1 MLYNPKI
8 QQFVM
13 NLSRN
18 KTNILMLT
26 HYTNRSEEGEDTDM
40 RILHYLKDKTKKI
53 VLITQPL
60 PEFNHRTSF
69 CLVYK
74 NGRKIREL
82 TVSVLDGPEFLKYLH
97 HILIIYYFLFKA
109 GINYDLCIALENL
122 SFASV
127 FPLRLLNIIKRLIYY
142 SIDFSPQRFSNPFL
156 NGIYH
161 LIDKLACNFSDIN
174 WVMVKEQIMKRKKRG
189 YLLNSSRFTIV
200 PIGYETKNIN
210 ILPTEK
216 IDFYNLLYMGAI
228 RESMGPQLAIQT
240 IPSLIKKFPKI
251 HLTIIGGG
259 KYLDY
264 LKKLVKKLKIADYV
278 DFTGYI
284 DSFKQMTDLMIQKSI
299 GLAPYMPIKDSFSY
313 FSDPSKIKL
322 YFCCGLPAITTN
334 VATISNLISKTKSG
348 IVIDYSE
355 KALAQAIIYLLGN
368 KDRYQ
373 LYKSATIK
381 LSRKFDI
388 NYILDQAFKNI
399 PG

>member
-1 MLYNPKI
+1 
-8 QQFVM
+8 M
-13 NLSRN
+13 NLSKD
-18 KTNILMLT
+18 KTKILILT
-26 HYTNRSEEGEDTDM
+26 HYTNRAEEGEDTDM
-40 RILHYLKDKTKKI
+40 RILGYLKDKAEKI

-60 PEFNHRTSF
+60 PEFNHHISY

-97 HILIIYYFLFKA
+97 HILIIYYFLFRI
-109 GINYDLCIALENL
+109 GTNYDLCIALENL
-122 SFASV
+122 SFITI
-127 FPLRLLNIIKRLIYY
+127 FPMRLLHLIKRLVYY
-142 SIDFSPQRFSNPFL
+142 SIDFSSQRFSNPFL
-156 NGIYH
+156 NSIYH

-174 WVMVKEQIMKRKKRG
+174 WVMVKEQITKRKKRG

-210 ILPTEK
+210 ILSTEK

-284 DSFKQMTDLMIQKSI
+284 DLFKQMTDLMVQKSI
-299 GLAPYMPIKDSFSY
+299 GLAPYMPTPDSFSY

-322 YFCCGLPAITTN
+322 YMCCGLPVVTTN
-334 VATISNLISKTKSG
+334 VATMANLILKTKSG
-348 IVIDYSE
+348 KVIDYSE

-373 LYKSATIK
+373 SYKNAAIK

>member
-1 MLYNPKI
+1 
-8 QQFVM
+8 
-13 NLSRN
+13 
-18 KTNILMLT
+18 MLT

-40 RILHYLKDKTKKI
+40 RILRYLKDKTKKI

-97 HILIIYYFLFKA
+97 HILIIYYFLFRV

-122 SFASV
+122 SFITI
-127 FPLRLLNIIKRLIYY
+127 FPVRLLHLIKRLVYY
-142 SIDFSPQRFSNPFL
+142 SIDFSSQRFSNPFL

-174 WVMVKEQIMKRKKRG
+174 WVMVKEQIKERKKRG
-189 YLLNSSRFTIV
+189 YSLSSSRFTIV

-210 ILPTEK
+210 VLPTEK
-216 IDFYNLLYMGAI
+216 IDFYNILYMGAI
-228 RESMGPQLAIQT
+228 RESMGPQLVIQS
-240 IPSLIKKFPKI
+240 IPMLIKKMPKI
-251 HLTIIGGG
+251 HLTIIGTG
-259 KYLDY
+259 KYLDD
-264 LKKLVKKLKIADYV
+264 LKELVKKLHLGSYV

-284 DSFKQMTDLMIQKSI
+284 DRFKQMTDLMVQKSI
-299 GLAPYMPIKDSFSY
+299 GLAPYLPIKGNFSY

-322 YFCCGLPAITTN
+322 YFCCGLPVITTH
-334 VATISNLISKTKSG
+334 VATMSNLISKTRSG
-348 IVIDYSE
+348 KVCDYSP
-355 KALAQAIIYLLGN
+355 ASLANAVEYLLTN
-368 KDRYQ
+368 KKRYK
-373 LYKSATIK
+373 LYKDAAIK
-381 LSRKFDI
+381 LSKKFDI
-388 NYILDQAFKNI
+388 NNILSNAFKKI